1 MPKDTNF
8 EEELTQKFRETP
20 EANKPAYEQA
30 FMNTD
35 ELVINQ
41 QQTNQVSPQRSSK
54 KFNQKDERN
63 IQGELL
69 ALNKMERSVLKESI
83 RDLAELQASILKK
96 KYGDIPNPKTRDDRG
111 KEELMRMSMGSE
123 LKGNPALK
131 LIWDKIMGMKDDS
144 RFLNQ
149 VSNFIDGAS
158 ERKGYLENEN
168 DTNQR
173 GKDSVMSDIWDS
185 KNNVSRHV
193 KSEVGNLG
201 LAPGPE
207 NPNSKRKSYDHNPA
221 KVDSNKCEKADVKA
235 SAAQDKKFENFQKE
249 MNQKS
254 THFAEGDLKVNER
267 GRSGYRETQ
276 ESKFEDGHSGHYDKD
291 AFLGGVMDAGRVG
304 TPKIPSFKNDST
316 VREDENL
323 SYADQ
328 FKKKKLKQES
338 RQKDDIYLPFDTS
351 VHQSQAGTVLG

>member
-1 MPKDTNF
+1 
-8 EEELTQKFRETP
+8 
-20 EANKPAYEQA
+20 
-30 FMNTD
+30 
-35 ELVINQ
+35 
-41 QQTNQVSPQRSSK
+41 
-54 KFNQKDERN
+54 
-63 IQGELL
+63 
-69 ALNKMERSVLKESI
+69 MERSVLKESI

-96 KYGDIPNPKTRDDRG
+96 KYGDIPNPKTRGDKDAQ
-111 KEELMRMSMGSE
+111 ELMQISMGSE

-168 DTNQR
+168 DTHQR

-185 KNNVSRHV
+185 KNNVSKHV
-193 KSEVGNLG
+193 KSEAGNLG
-201 LAPGPE
+201 LAAGPGD
-207 NPNSKRKSYDHNPA
+207 SKRKSYDHNPA
-221 KVDSNKCEKADVKA
+221 KADSIKSEKADVRV

-254 THFAEGDLKVNER
+254 IHFATGDLKGNER

-276 ESKFEDGHSGHYDKD
+276 DAKLEDGHSGDYSKD
-291 AFLGGVMDAGRVG
+291 VFLSGVMDAGRVG

-328 FKKKKLKQES
+328 FKKKKLEQES

-351 VHQSQAGTVLG
+351 VHQSQANTVLGMPSEPKKD